1 MDLKEPLGRGGI
13 PLMNPRD
20 PHCGEHEGK
29 PRRGGEEGRG
39 AFSLRQTLLTGTA
52 AMSQVVF
59 FDCIFSLLV

>member
-1 MDLKEPLGRGGI
+1 MKEPLGRDGI
-13 PLMNPRD
+13 PLKTPED

-29 PRRGGEEGRG
+29 QSRDGEEGRG
-39 AFSLRQTLLTGTA
+39 AFSSRQTLLMGTA